1 MQTNINY
8 CIVKEC
14 RYKFTHTTRHHKC
27 GICSINGHGQIE
39 CHNYRSVENLKNNFN
54 DMLNPEKRC
63 TIEECKSN
71 LFHSNVAHYCYLCNQ
86 RGHGITLCPNKL
98 FTVSCPIC
106 RAINKVSADQK
117 KIKGL
122 TDICSVCFDKNV
134 EMFFPTC
141 GHVCVCYECFI
152 QTSKN
157 S

>member
-1 MQTNINY
+1 MIQTSDTYLTFNKY
-8 CIVKEC
+8 VKELLE
-14 RYKFTHTTRHHKC
+14 K
-27 GICSINGHGQIE
+27 GESIL
-39 CHNYRSVENLKNNFN
+39 VDKNMVLI
-54 DMLNPEKRC
+54 D
-63 TIEECKSN
+63 
-71 LFHSNVAHYCYLCNQ
+71 H
-86 RGHGITLCPNKL
+86 
-98 FTVSCPIC
+98 IC